1 MRIRGSSG
9 SSGVSGPSTA
19 GGKRP
24 DPAARGEAAPPP
36 QDVTTLAGVP
46 AAELTPK
53 VRSALERLMSE
64 VGHLREELELAKRRI
79 QHLEDL
85 ADQDVLVPL
94 ANRRA
99 FVRELSRLMAFA
111 ERYQTRGSV
120 LYFDINGL
128 KEINDSLGHGAGDAA
143 IRHVAELLIRN
154 VRASDVVGRL
164 GGDEFGVILS
174 QADADAARAKADTL
188 AAAIMSQ
195 PLEWEGRRLDVKV
208 SCGCYAFSGGESVDD
223 ALAAADHAMYRQ
235 KKSRGDEA

>member
-1 MRIRGSSG
+1 M
-9 SSGVSGPSTA
+9 
-19 GGKRP
+19 
-24 DPAARGEAAPPP
+24 
-36 QDVTTLAGVP
+36 LAVP
-46 AAELTPK
+46 
-53 VRSALERLMSE
+53 
-64 VGHLREELELAKRRI
+64 H
-79 QHLEDL
+79 
-85 ADQDVLVPL
+85 DVLVPL

-143 IRHVAELLIRN
+143 IRHVAELLIGN

-174 QADADAARAKADTL
+174 QADEDAARAKADTL
-188 AAAIMSQ
+188 AAAIMAQ

-208 SCGCYAFSGGESVDD
+208 SCGCYAFAGGESVDD
-223 ALAAADHAMYRQ
+223 ALAAADRAMYQQ
-235 KKSRGDEA
+235 KKRRDDGA